1 MPPAFSLAGYR
12 NANISADLGV
22 WARADGRGVAFDSSA
37 GFTLPNRA
45 LRSPDASWILKS
57 RLAALTDEQKYGF
70 SQICPDFVIELRSD
84 SDRLTALQRKMAEYI
99 AHGARLG
106 WLLDPF
112 QHRAHIYRPQT
123 PVENSGAPA
132 IPFRRTRIARLHPG
146 PNPHLGTGLLTNPHQ
161 YRLRGAAMTTAP
173 KTDLLE
179 YSHTMGMTVMEGRGF
194 YYPVD
199 TAVGRNDRLYVIS
212 RSKEETTR
220 GIRVTMCDADSGYF
234 GNFGGYGHEGG
245 KFVWPA
251 GGAVDRQ
258 GRFFISDEKLHRITA
273 YDENGNYLFHWGR
286 PGSADGELDTPSGL
300 AVNRDGHIYVSD
312 TYNHRV
318 QQFTADGRRRQT
330 IGAGA
335 LSLPWGLTCDADDNL
350 YVADF
355 GHDCVKKFAPDG
367 EFLAAFGASG
377 RGEGQF
383 TRPHR
388 WRSTPRATSM

>member
-1 MPPAFSLAGYR
+1 
-12 NANISADLGV
+12 
-22 WARADGRGVAFDSSA
+22 
-37 GFTLPNRA
+37 
-45 LRSPDASWILKS
+45 
-57 RLAALTDEQKYGF
+57 
-70 SQICPDFVIELRSD
+70 
-84 SDRLTALQRKMAEYI
+84 
-99 AHGARLG
+99 
-106 WLLDPF
+106 
-112 QHRAHIYRPQT
+112 
-123 PVENSGAPA
+123 
-132 IPFRRTRIARLHPG
+132 
-146 PNPHLGTGLLTNPHQ
+146 
-161 YRLRGAAMTTAP
+161 MTTAT

-245 KFVWPA
+245 QFVWPA

-258 GRFFISDEKLHRITA
+258 GRFFISDEKLNRITA

-312 TYNHRV
+312 TYNNRV

-330 IGAGA
+330 IGADGPGA

-355 GHDCVKKFAPDG
+355 GNDCVKKFAPNG

-383 TRPHR
+383 TRPASVAVDHEGYIYVADWGNER
-388 WRSTPRATSM
+388 VQVLDAAGNFVQLLRGEATLSQWAANFLSINQEEAAARATADLEMEIDYFVDDPHEESSHIEKYFWCPVSVKLDSQGYLYVTETNRHRIQIYRKRQA